1 MTIPFL
7 VCTVGYA
14 MKKSKASAKL
24 LKNFQDRYKIDFLAK
39 INCCF
44 SIGKVLEPKGFKKY
58 IISLVDNTYFSERA
72 IKS

>member
-14 MKKSKASAKL
+14 MKKSKASTKL
-24 LKNFQDRYKIDFLAK
+24 LKNFQDRFKIDFLAK

-44 SIGKVLEPKGFKKY
+44 SIGNVLEPKGFKKY
-58 IISLVDNTYFSERA
+58 IIVWLM
-72 IKS
+72 